1 MIYGIQAINLTRK
14 VTPNVST
21 HAGTAIVFLL
31 EQYFASCLHP
41 RDQSH
46 PDVASVGM
54 IQALLLYV
62 CRLLLYVCRAGLLAG
77 YQINFAS
84 LAIMVY
90 A

>member
-62 CRLLLYVCRAGLLAG
+62 CRAGLLAG

>member
-1 MIYGIQAINLTRK
+1 MIYGIQAINFTHE

-31 EQYFASCLHP
+31 EQYFASCLHLC
-41 RDQSH
+41 DQSH
-46 PDVASVGM
+46 PDVAVVGM
-54 IQALLLYV
+54 IQYSAAAV
-62 CRLLLYVCRAGLLAG
+62 GCKAGLLAG

-84 LAIMVY
+84 LVIMLY